1 MAQKCL
7 MENKTRLNEASYSR
21 CPTLPGRRGQGKLSI
36 EKGFSIG
43 GLSGMFK
50 QPLIHARDARESNL
64 EAIGAKLW
72 RNRDGCCWVDMA
84 EAK

>member
-1 MAQKCL
+1 MMMK
-7 MENKTRLNEASYSR
+7 MNKPTSTRCSYNR
-21 CPTLPGRRGQGKLSI
+21 RVLARGTLVETKSI

-43 GLSGMFK
+43 GLCGMFE